1 MPSTMQTIR
10 ERESRPSRAQLL
22 AMFCATASEV
32 VEKDFHHV
40 DEETV
45 ITELAIDSLGMLEI
59 IGSLERRLRIQIP
72 DEMLTGLQTVGDL
85 LAVVDERVG
94 CGIV

>member
-1 MPSTMQTIR
+1 MHATMQTMR
-10 ERESRPSRAQLL
+10 EQGSRPSRAELL
-22 AMFCATASEV
+22 AMFCETATEV

-40 DEETV
+40 TEPTV

-72 DEMLTGLQTVGDL
+72 DESLAGLETIGSL
-85 LAVVDERVG
+85 LDEVEKRLA
-94 CGIV
+94 

>member
-1 MPSTMQTIR
+1 MHAIMLTMRDEGT
-10 ERESRPSRAQLL
+10 RPGRPELL
-22 AMFCATASEV
+22 AMFCETASEV

-40 DEETV
+40 TEPSI

-72 DEMLTGLQTVGDL
+72 DESLVGLETIGDL
-85 LAVVDERVG
+85 LDVVEKRLA
-94 CGIV
+94 